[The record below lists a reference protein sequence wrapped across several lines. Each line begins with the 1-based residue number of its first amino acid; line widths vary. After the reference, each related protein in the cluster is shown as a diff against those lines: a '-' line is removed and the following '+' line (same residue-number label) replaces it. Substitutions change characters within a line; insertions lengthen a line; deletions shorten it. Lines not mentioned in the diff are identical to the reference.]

1 MRVPRIPT
9 RALGSENEGRWQ
21 RPPVLKRGDMTG
33 QINCE
38 VLVLQDRPGQ
48 EMSEGDSRRR
58 VAGWFN
64 EWQRP
69 LRRFI
74 ASRRAI
80 PPRDLDDVAQEV
92 FLRLMRYGRAEFVE
106 NPQAYLFKTA
116 ANVAT
121 EWSIRYRTTG
131 ERELAWLEDN
141 GSDNSTD
148 GDVGRLETEEEI
160 VKALLAL
167 RPRQREVLKLQFFEG
182 LSHAQTAER
191 LGVTERVVK
200 RALAKSYQRLRRQLL
215 PP

>member
-1 MRVPRIPT
+1 MNAQT
-9 RALGSENEGRWQ
+9 
-21 RPPVLKRGDMTG
+21 
-33 QINCE
+33 NCE
-38 VLVLQDRPGQ
+38 GIVLQNRPG
-48 EMSEGDSRRR
+48 EAMIESDSKRR

-74 ASRRAI
+74 AGRHAI

-92 FLRLMRYGRAEFVE
+92 FLRLMRYDRIEFVE

-121 EWSIRYRTTG
+121 EWAIRSRTSSA
-131 ERELAWLEDN
+131 RELAWLEGN
-141 GSDNSTD
+141 GSDDSTD
-148 GDVGRLETEEEI
+148 GDAGRLETEEEI
-160 VKALLAL
+160 GRALLTL
-167 RPRQREVLKLQFFEG
+167 RPRQRKVLKLQFFEG
-182 LSHAQTAER
+182 LSHAQTAQR